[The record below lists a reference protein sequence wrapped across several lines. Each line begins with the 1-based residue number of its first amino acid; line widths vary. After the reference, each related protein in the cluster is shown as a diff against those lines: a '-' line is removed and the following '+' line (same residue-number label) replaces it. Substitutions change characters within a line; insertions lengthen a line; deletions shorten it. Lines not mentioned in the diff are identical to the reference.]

1 MPFHLLRQAHTL
13 NILSG
18 SMFLLIA
25 RAERV
30 SLRL

>member
-1 MPFHLLRQAHTL
+1 MPFHLLRQAHTP
-13 NILSG
+13 NILAG

-25 RAERV
+25 KAERV